1 MICAPKIGQCFFLLF
16 CKLRYFKRHG
26 APHLSHHSSLPNL
39 LSSSPP
45 LPLPAHLSHPQP
57 SDLHVAQRVRCNMP
71 SAVKPPRTLYDKVFE
86 DHIVDEKDDGTILLY
101 IGMSAFGNPDIL
113 LFADWP

>member
-1 MICAPKIGQCFFLLF
+1 
-16 CKLRYFKRHG
+16 
-26 APHLSHHSSLPNL
+26 
-39 LSSSPP
+39 
-45 LPLPAHLSHPQP
+45 
-57 SDLHVAQRVRCNMP
+57 MP